1 MGIGYSK
8 SDLQVPTAHNAHNR
22 NHQICQ
28 KNMIQN
34 EEKKALFNLPEKAIS
49 PHSINYKNRSP
60 NIGYVITIVFDTL

>member
-49 PHSINYKNRSP
+49 PAASITKTEAQILVTSS
-60 NIGYVITIVFDTL
+60 L